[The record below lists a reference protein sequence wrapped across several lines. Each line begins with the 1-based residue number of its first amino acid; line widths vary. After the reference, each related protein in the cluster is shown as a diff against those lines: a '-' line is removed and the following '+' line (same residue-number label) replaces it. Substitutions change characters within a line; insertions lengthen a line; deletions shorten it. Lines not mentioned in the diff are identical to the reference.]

1 MEQGIPIPKM
11 ASMKPAQIYDFYS
24 LLKRRFPQRI
34 RLLQDFYFACFVPVG
49 LVLLLFLAGLLFH
62 LGMED
67 DARWALMAALGAS
80 ISLVL
85 WMRGYGRTKAYMI
98 YHLSQLSLVIYSA
111 AHGLGLLS
119 PALPWLTMMA
129 IQPYFILNRFWSHSL
144 MAFGGVCVLVLCA
157 VQSAGLLPPTATT
170 DPGILLMATLTYLGI
185 HVTQGFVAFVYD
197 LYYIH
202 QIRHIHM
209 RNEELQQLTTEL
221 QKANSHKD
229 RFLAMVSHDMR
240 TPLNGVMGYL
250 SLIHSQNSLDS
261 ETRQYVHQ
269 ANTSA
274 KHLLAVINDLLDLS
288 QSRVGNLA
296 IHPTVVNLP
305 QTLQWVF
312 ETVMP
317 QAREAGLDYTLHL
330 NNELP
335 VWVRMDGNRFAQILI
350 NLLGNAVKFTHKGH
364 VRLFVKT
371 APIPDQPKMFL
382 FQAEID
388 DTGIGIAPELLNA
401 IFDPF
406 VQIKVQE
413 DDTNYLKPHTGSGL
427 GLTISRN
434 LAQAMDGDIVASSV
448 IGQGSTFVVR
458 LVLGHAQAP
467 LQANDSLNFQMPSNN
482 RAVKLLVVDDN
493 PVNRKVL
500 ITTLKRSFANAQID
514 EADSGLSA
522 LERLTHHLYD
532 AVIMD
537 LVMPDLDGA
546 EVVRRL
552 RAQFPEPMRSVPVL
566 GLTANLAA
574 DALTACKTAGMNE
587 VMGKPFDRQQL
598 LQILQK
604 WLDDPEST
612 QTSAQG
618 QLPMSAR
625 ESTS

>member
-1 MEQGIPIPKM
+1 
-11 ASMKPAQIYDFYS
+11 MKLAQIYDFYAF
-24 LLKRRFPQRI
+24 LKRRFPGRI

-49 LVLLLFLAGLLFH
+49 LFLLLVVSSLLWRVGMASEAQATLVAC
-62 LGMED
+62 LG
-67 DARWALMAALGAS
+67 AAL
-80 ISLVL
+80 SLVL
-85 WMRGYGRTKAYMI
+85 WMLGLTRTLAYLL
-98 YHLSQLSLVIYSA
+98 YHLSQLGLIMYTA
-111 AHGLGLLS
+111 AQGQGLLS
-119 PALPWLTMMA
+119 MALPWLAMMA
-129 IQPYFILNRFWSHSL
+129 IQPYFVLNRVLSHSL
-144 MAFGGVCVLVLCA
+144 MALGGVCILVLYA
-157 VQSAGLLPPTATT
+157 AQSAGLLPPSAST
-170 DPGILLMATLTYLGI
+170 DPVTLLLAALAYVGI
-185 HVTQGFVAFVYD
+185 HLTQSFVAFVYD

-202 QIRHIHM
+202 QIQHIHL
-209 RNEELQQLTTEL
+209 RNRELQQLTNEL

-250 SLIHSQNSLDS
+250 SLIHSQASLDA

-312 ETVMP
+312 ETVLP
-317 QAREAGLDYTLHL
+317 QAREAGLDYSLHL
-330 NNELP
+330 HNELP

-371 APIPDQPKMFL
+371 APIPDQPNNFL

-406 VQIKVQE
+406 VQIKLQE

-467 LQANDSLNFQMPSNN
+467 LQATDSLHFQMPSNN

-522 LERLTHHLYD
+522 IERLTHHLYD

-552 RAQFPEPMRSVPVL
+552 RAQFPEPTRSVPVL

-574 DALTACKTAGMNE
+574 DALAACKTAGMND

-598 LQILQK
+598 LRTLQK
-604 WLDDPEST
+604 WLDDPESLRAPALD
-612 QTSAQG
+612 Q
-618 QLPMSAR
+618 R
-625 ESTS
+625 STSDSAP

>member
-1 MEQGIPIPKM
+1 
-11 ASMKPAQIYDFYS
+11 
-24 LLKRRFPQRI
+24 
-34 RLLQDFYFACFVPVG
+34 
-49 LVLLLFLAGLLFH
+49 
-62 LGMED
+62 
-67 DARWALMAALGAS
+67 
-80 ISLVL
+80 
-85 WMRGYGRTKAYMI
+85 MRGCLDCGMP
-98 YHLSQLSLVIYSA
+98 
-111 AHGLGLLS
+111 LL
-119 PALPWLTMMA
+119 
-129 IQPYFILNRFWSHSL
+129 H
-144 MAFGGVCVLVLCA
+144 
-157 VQSAGLLPPTATT
+157 
-170 DPGILLMATLTYLGI
+170 
-185 HVTQGFVAFVYD
+185 
-197 LYYIH
+197 
-202 QIRHIHM
+202 
-209 RNEELQQLTTEL
+209 
-221 QKANSHKD
+221 
-229 RFLAMVSHDMR
+229 
-240 TPLNGVMGYL
+240 
-250 SLIHSQNSLDS
+250 
-261 ETRQYVHQ
+261 
-269 ANTSA
+269 
-274 KHLLAVINDLLDLS
+274 DLS

-296 IHPTVVNLP
+296 IHRTVVNLP

-371 APIPDQPKMFL
+371 APTPDQPKMFL

-522 LERLTHHLYD
+522 LERLTHHLYE